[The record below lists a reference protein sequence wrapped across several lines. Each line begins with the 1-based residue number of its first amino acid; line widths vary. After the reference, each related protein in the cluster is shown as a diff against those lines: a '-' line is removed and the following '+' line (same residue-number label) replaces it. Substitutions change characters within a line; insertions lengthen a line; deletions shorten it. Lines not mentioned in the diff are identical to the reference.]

1 MEEAKRRLRP
11 TPALVRAA
19 DAAAHLQAVR
29 RPERKAFMALEL
41 DDHDKALTETARAAI
56 RDAVGKA
63 RVPMAVVK
71 RIVAEAMKH
80 RNHGRDA
87 AIRRRPFK
95 GVCEAS
101 GAPLERVDAV
111 LDELEP
117 ERGYEGAVRWV
128 CPKANGSGKRSCGV
142 C

>member
-1 MEEAKRRLRP
+1 
-11 TPALVRAA
+11 
-19 DAAAHLQAVR
+19 
-29 RPERKAFMALEL
+29 MALEL
-41 DDHDKALTETARAAI
+41 EDHDKILADNARAAI
-56 RDAVGKA
+56 RYAVGKA
-63 RVPMAVVK
+63 RAPIAVAK

-80 RNHGRDA
+80 RNRGRQA
-87 AIRRRPFK
+87 AIRRHPFR

-117 ERGYEGAVRWV
+117 ERGYAGAVRWV
-128 CPKANGSGKRSCGV
+128 CPKANSSGKRSCGV